1 MVIGKRAKFVSEE
14 NAMDHILGYVL
25 ALDMGKSLEFDKYPI
40 LLIKGFDTSCPISDF
55 IPKSKIKNVDDLSL
69 KLSVNGEMRHDGNT
83 KDLIHKIPRLISYLS
98 NFFTLDYG
106 DLILTGTPVGI
117 STVKHGD
124 IIEASLEDLANIK
137 FPVVEIE

>member
-1 MVIGKRAKFVSEE
+1 
-14 NAMDHILGYVL
+14 MDHILGYVL

-55 IPKSKIKNVDDLSL
+55 IPKSKIKNVDDLNL

-117 STVKHGD
+117 STVKDGD

-137 FPVVEIE
+137 FPVIEIQ